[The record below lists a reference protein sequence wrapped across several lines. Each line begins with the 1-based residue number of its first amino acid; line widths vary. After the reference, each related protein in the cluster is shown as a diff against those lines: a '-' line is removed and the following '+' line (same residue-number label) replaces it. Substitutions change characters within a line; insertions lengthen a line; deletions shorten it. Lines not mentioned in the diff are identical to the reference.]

1 MNPEVFRE
9 YDIRG
14 VVGSDLTD
22 KFVQGL
28 GRAVSTYWLGHG
40 VRKVC
45 LGMDARLSSPGFKEI
60 LKESITNS
68 GIDVIDIGMVP
79 TPVMYFSL
87 FRLDLDGGIAVTGSH
102 NPPDNN
108 GFKIALNK
116 TTIFGPE
123 IQKIRVIM
131 EQEEFVDNG
140 SFAKGGMSER
150 NIMDEYVDDIL
161 SRIERCP
168 KRLKVVI
175 DPGNGVG
182 GAPAKAVYEG
192 LGMDVS
198 GICMEPDGHFPNH
211 HPDPTTKEGIAMLR
225 QEVLAKGADLGIGL
239 DGDADRIGVID
250 SKGGNIYGDQITAIL
265 AGAILKKKKGAK
277 IIGEVKCSNV
287 LFDEVKRAGGI
298 PIMGKVGHSLMKAR
312 LMEEGAALAGEM
324 SGHIFFLDRWYGF
337 DDAIYAGARL
347 LEILSAEPNPQSV
360 FDNLPKMANTPEIR
374 ITCPDEIKF
383 KVVEEFAR
391 YAKDR
396 YEDCIDIDG
405 IRFEEGNTWGLVRP
419 SNTQPVIVLRFE
431 AKDRVALDDIESQ
444 TREKLDE
451 IIKTVES
458 RKDSRQSIVESQ
470 KIAESRESKR

>member
-22 KFVQGL
+22 GFVQGL

-45 LGMDARLSSPGFKEI
+45 LAMDARLSSPGFKEI

-68 GIDVIDIGMVP
+68 GIDVVDIGMVP

-87 FRLDLDGGIAVTGSH
+87 FNLDLDGGIVVTGSH

-123 IQKIRVIM
+123 IQKIRAIM
-131 EQEEFVDNG
+131 EQEGYADSG
-140 SFAKGGMSER
+140 SFAKGGMSEY

-161 SRIERCP
+161 SRIGRCP
-168 KRLKVVI
+168 NTLKVVI

-198 GICMEPDGHFPNH
+198 GICMEPDGRFPNH
-211 HPDPTTKEGIAMLR
+211 HPDPTTKEGITMLR
-225 QEVLAKGADLGIGL
+225 QEVLAKGTDLGIGL

-250 SKGGNIYGDQITAIL
+250 SKGDNIYGDQITAIL
-265 AGAILKKKKGAK
+265 AGAILKEKKGAK
-277 IIGEVKCSNV
+277 IIGEVKCSRV

-312 LMEEGAALAGEM
+312 LMEEKAALAGEM

-347 LEILSAEPNPQSV
+347 LEILSSEDDPQSI
-360 FDNLPKMANTPEIR
+360 FDGLPKMANTPEIR
-374 ITCPDEIKF
+374 ISCPDEIKF

-396 YEDCIDIDG
+396 YKDCIDIDG

-431 AKDRVALDDIESQ
+431 AKDKVALDDIESR
-444 TREKLDE
+444 TRERLDE
-451 IIKTVES
+451 IIKN
-458 RKDSRQSIVESQ
+458 
-470 KIAESRESKR
+470 SRESKR